1 MNQLIREIE
10 QKYLKQ
16 DVPEFRPGDT
26 VRVHVRIREQ
36 STEGDRD
43 RVQAFE
49 GVVIRRSGS
58 GLGETMTVR
67 RVTYGIGVERTFP
80 VHAPVIDR
88 IEIVRRGTT
97 RRAKLYYLR
106 GRSGRQ
112 SRIREDLSRTIE
124 ATTVEEMEAAAEQIE
139 AAEAATAAAE
149 EAEPEQA
156 VEAATEEPE
165 AEEEAEEET
174 QQAQEEAEEETE
186 EDVAEEEE
194 PAGDE

>member
-10 QKYLKQ
+10 QKYMK

-36 STEGDRD
+36 SREEERE

-49 GVVIRRSGS
+49 GVVIRISGS
-58 GLGETMTVR
+58 GLSETFTVR

-80 VHAPVIDR
+80 LHAPVIDR
-88 IEIVRRGTT
+88 IEVTRRGTT

-112 SRIREDLSRTIE
+112 SRIREDMSRTIE

-139 AAEAATAAAE
+139 AAEAAEETEGEAAE
-149 EAEPEQA
+149 SQEPAE
-156 VEAATEEPE
+156 VEE
-165 AEEEAEEET
+165 EEEA
-174 QQAQEEAEEETE
+174 AE
-186 EDVAEEEE
+186 
-194 PAGDE
+194 DE